1 MSIEPVRTTRR
12 ALNSLQYDSNGG
24 LSNSNNTNQMITTK
38 QVGKKFNFASAV
50 VWF

>member
-24 LSNSNNTNQMITTK
+24 LSNSNNTNQITTK
-38 QVGKKFNFASAV
+38 QVGKKFNFTSAV